1 MKRRVRNM
9 VAMGW
14 NAAERAT
21 SSAMEVYA
29 EGLEERLAIFY
40 DKQRHTLTIQLFDEN
55 HNPLPMRLL
64 PSAGNSIGIMCREE
78 DEDA

>member
-1 MKRRVRNM
+1 MKRKMRNM
-9 VAMGW
+9 VAVGR
-14 NAAERAT
+14 NAADRAE
-21 SSAMEVYA
+21 SSTMEVYA

-64 PSAGNSIGIMCREE
+64 PSAGNSVGIMCME
-78 DEDA
+78 DDNA